1 MLDFAGP
8 LPIPENTPFA
18 PGAGPYIALMGFGFV
33 LAVFGHLARSRLLI
47 ASGIAIVFAA
57 IIIVPVGVYLTTR

>member
-33 LAVFGHLARSRLLI
+33 LAVLGHLARSKTLI

-57 IIIVPVGVYLTTR
+57 IIIVPLGVYLTTR